1 MNTLSTYL
9 LMLIALL
16 LSLGTAWAMVY
27 KRETEEYLR
36 SVREVYLIMLEDL
49 DRAASR
55 LQAFAEEEHRTVES
69 LAADAPPHWRAR
81 LRGAEVWR
89 NDEVL
94 RLAREIRTDIEAY
107 GENREA
113 LTKKLGENP

>member
-1 MNTLSTYL
+1 MNTLSVYL
-9 LMLIALL
+9 LLLIALL

-27 KRETEEYLR
+27 TRATEEYLR
-36 SVREVYLIMLEDL
+36 SIREVYLIMLEDL

-55 LQAFAEEEHRTVES
+55 LQAFSEEEHRTAES

-94 RLAREIRTDIEAY
+94 RLAQEICTITDTY
-107 GENREA
+107 GKKRNT
-113 LTKKLGENP
+113 LTELLKESP